1 MNETLLRIRKVFLD
15 SGKSQTEIGK
25 MIRKT
30 PQYVWKLLND
40 SSAKPSESTIRD
52 ICRVFGISYLWLTE
66 GVDPMKDSSDT
77 DSMARIDDIMI
88 GENEFA
94 KNLFR
99 EFAKLDD
106 SEWKALEKLIKN
118 LAKEL
123 E

>member
-1 MNETLLRIRKVFLD
+1 MNDILERIRKVFLD

-25 MIRKT
+25 MIGKT
-30 PQYVWKLLND
+30 SQYVWKLLNND
-40 SSAKPSESTIRD
+40 NSKPSESVIRD
-52 ICRVFGISYLWLTE
+52 TCRAFGISYLWLTE
-66 GVDPMKDSSDT
+66 GIEPMKESLDT
-77 DSMARIDDIMI
+77 DSMARIDDIMT

-106 SEWKALEKLIKN
+106 SEWKTLEKLIKN
-118 LAKEL
+118 IAKEL

>member
-1 MNETLLRIRKVFLD
+1 MNSILERIRKVFLD

-25 MIRKT
+25 MIGKT
-30 PQYVWKLLND
+30 SQYVWKLLNND
-40 SSAKPSESTIRD
+40 NSNPSESVIRD
-52 ICRVFGISYLWLTE
+52 TCRAFGISYLWLTE
-66 GVDPMKDSSDT
+66 GIEPMKESLDT
-77 DSMARIDDIMI
+77 DSMARIDDIMT

-106 SEWKALEKLIKN
+106 SEWKMLEKLIKN
-118 LAKEL
+118 IAKEL

>member
-1 MNETLLRIRKVFLD
+1 MSDILLRIRTVFLD

-25 MIRKT
+25 MIGKT
-30 PQYVWKLLND
+30 SQYVWKLLNND
-40 SSAKPSESTIRD
+40 NSKPSESVLRD

-66 GVDPMKDSSDT
+66 GIEPMKGTVDS
-77 DSMARIDDIMI
+77 DSLARIDDLMM

-94 KNLFR
+94 KNLFK

-118 LAKEL
+118 IAKEI

>member
-1 MNETLLRIRKVFLD
+1 MNDILARIRKIFLD

-25 MIRKT
+25 MIGKT
-30 PQYVWKLLND
+30 SQYVWKLLND
-40 SSAKPSESTIRD
+40 DNSKPRESAIRD
-52 ICRVFGISYLWLTE
+52 ICREFNVNYLWLVE
-66 GVDPMKDSSDT
+66 GIEPMREPLDT
-77 DSMARIDDIMI
+77 NSMARIDDIMT

-106 SEWKALEKLIKN
+106 SEWKTLEKLIKN
-118 LAKEL
+118 IAKEL

>member
-1 MNETLLRIRKVFLD
+1 MSDILSRIRKVFLD

-25 MIRKT
+25 MIGKT
-30 PQYVWKLLND
+30 PQYIWKLLNND
-40 SSAKPSESTIRD
+40 NSKPSESAIRD

-66 GVDPMKDSSDT
+66 GIEPIKESLDT
-77 DSMARIDDIMI
+77 NSMARIDDIMT

-94 KNLFR
+94 KNTFK

-106 SEWKALEKLIKN
+106 SEWKTLEKLIKN
-118 LAKEL
+118 IAKDL